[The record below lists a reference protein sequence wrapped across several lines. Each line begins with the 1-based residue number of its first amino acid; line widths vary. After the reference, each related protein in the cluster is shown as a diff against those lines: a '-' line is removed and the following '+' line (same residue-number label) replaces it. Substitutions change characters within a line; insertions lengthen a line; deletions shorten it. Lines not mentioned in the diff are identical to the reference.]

1 MNEYIP
7 RLLLLAHVAATLF
20 MTGLIWFVQIVHY
33 PLFDAT
39 GSSEFSAYERR
50 HTALTSWVVG
60 SPMLV
65 EGVTAL
71 LLFWFR
77 PTDLP
82 IWQLRT
88 GLVILG
94 VLWLSTI
101 LVQVPCHEVLSR
113 GFDSLVHQR
122 LVYTNWVRTAAW
134 SLRGGLVLW
143 MTWNLMK

>member
-7 RLLLLAHVAATLF
+7 RFLLLAHAAATLF
-20 MTGLIWFVQIVHY
+20 MMGLIWFVQIVHY

-39 GSSEFSAYERR
+39 GSAEFSAYERR

-60 SPMLV
+60 PPMLV
-65 EGVTAL
+65 EAVTTL

-77 PTDLP
+77 PTDVP
-82 IWQLRT
+82 IWQLWT
-88 GLVILG
+88 GLVFLG
-94 VLWLSTI
+94 VLWLSTL
-101 LVQVPCHEVLSR
+101 LVQVPCHEILSQ
-113 GFDSLVHQR
+113 GFESLAHRR